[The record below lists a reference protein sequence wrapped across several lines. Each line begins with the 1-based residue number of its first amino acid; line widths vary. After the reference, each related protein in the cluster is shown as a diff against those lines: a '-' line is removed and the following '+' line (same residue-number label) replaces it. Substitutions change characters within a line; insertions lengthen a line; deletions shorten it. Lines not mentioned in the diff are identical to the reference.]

1 VRRSFIT
8 ACLLFFFAAVSFADD
23 LFSVSG
29 SLKLQGIMPLESDSE
44 TEVPGLIG
52 RVKID
57 TTPPAWHFYT
67 WIEGGW
73 DGSVDL
79 DSRDHAVLKTY
90 DAVYQRNAV
99 FLDFKECYGAYIAD
113 FFELRAG
120 IQRFAWGRLDE
131 YPINDL
137 LNPWDYTQFLSTPLE
152 DRKIGAP
159 SLSTALNLDN
169 WRFQAV
175 WIPWLVSYRLSLPSE
190 RWSGF
195 PGATALTKIP
205 GLEVIP
211 HEPDLP
217 SCELENSSVGFRFQ
231 HLGSVEWAVNLFHGY
246 DPRPVFKTTQLTVR
260 SFPQKLLIDPGYEPD
275 FHKMSS
281 IGMDAAGIQGDLSLR
296 AEAAYALG
304 RYFNTRWERWGYPTS
319 LLRST
324 YTLNPNEHQSDT
336 LEYGIGFDYRLYED
350 CLLTLQVQ
358 QRVIIDRPET
368 LFERQLETL
377 AWAAVKTGWMN
388 QKVETNLSM
397 AFNPEH
403 GGLFAKANARYVFT
417 DYWKAGITAVM
428 FDGNSQSLFGR
439 FARNDQLEAEIDF
452 FW

>member
-1 VRRSFIT
+1 
-8 ACLLFFFAAVSFADD
+8 
-23 LFSVSG
+23 
-29 SLKLQGIMPLESDSE
+29 
-44 TEVPGLIG
+44 
-52 RVKID
+52 
-57 TTPPAWHFYT
+57 
-67 WIEGGW
+67 
-73 DGSVDL
+73 
-79 DSRDHAVLKTY
+79 
-90 DAVYQRNAV
+90 
-99 FLDFKECYGAYIAD
+99 
-113 FFELRAG
+113 
-120 IQRFAWGRLDE
+120 
-131 YPINDL
+131 
-137 LNPWDYTQFLSTPLE
+137 
-152 DRKIGAP
+152 
-159 SLSTALNLDN
+159 
-169 WRFQAV
+169 
-175 WIPWLVSYRLSLPSE
+175 
-190 RWSGF
+190 
-195 PGATALTKIP
+195 
-205 GLEVIP
+205 LEVIP